1 MTRLVRPDLR
11 YYDSWA
17 SAVAEYGELGTH
29 GSDLWSVEDLGT
41 TREALA
47 AYLPQL
53 WVGEGPR
60 EALPEGRVPWT
71 SYWIV
76 DGDEFVGY
84 LSLRHELNDW
94 LLREGGHIGYA
105 VLPGRRRRGYAT
117 EMLRQS
123 LVIARA
129 NGVGRVL
136 MICNEENTAS
146 RTVIEAC
153 GGQFESAS
161 QDTRGTPI
169 RRYWID

>member
-60 EALPEGRVPWT
+60 EALPEGRVP
-71 SYWIV
+71 
-76 DGDEFVGY
+76 
-84 LSLRHELNDW
+84 
-94 LLREGGHIGYA
+94 
-105 VLPGRRRRGYAT
+105 VLPAQT
-117 EMLRQS
+117 
-123 LVIARA
+123 V
-129 NGVGRVL
+129 
-136 MICNEENTAS
+136 S
-146 RTVIEAC
+146 RTFCPACSVAAPVWVEAHAV
-153 GGQFESAS
+153 GAVASNSILASAS
-161 QDTRGTPI
+161 ISMSRP
-169 RRYWID
+169 R